1 MRFTTCHELLP
12 RTTYSSAYRHIGKR
26 TIRTIMHMHPMI
38 CKVELATWIVWW
50 FWRLWLLGRF
60 GLGFFR
66 WSSSTRAD
74 HRRAAEVQT
83 LLKADALPLI
93 QYQPCRTIGGLRVP
107 TCVHS
112 HAKAIVLKADTGIPR
127 KSCDFLGQGA
137 LPLIAREHIPTPVRY
152 HCGISGDTPLVVLP
166 IATHQQ
172 AAATSTGTEIQRL
185 NIPYPAVWHL
195 HALCTFLHLAVK
207 TVGYLRLNSPIP

>member
-1 MRFTTCHELLP
+1 
-12 RTTYSSAYRHIGKR
+12 
-26 TIRTIMHMHPMI
+26 MHMHPMI

-112 HAKAIVLKADTGIPR
+112 HAKAIIHIT
-127 KSCDFLGQGA
+127 
-137 LPLIAREHIPTPVRY
+137 REHVPTPVRY
-152 HCGISGDTPLVVLP
+152 HPL
-166 IATHQQ
+166 IAQYVPMMVQ
-172 AAATSTGTEIQRL
+172 VSPQLALYPSAGTEGSTC
-185 NIPYPAVWHL
+185 HL
-195 HALCTFLHLAVK
+195 LWVC
-207 TVGYLRLNSPIP
+207 VGKSVH